1 MNGSNDYQLERLFA
15 LRNRVQL
22 RVKECSSIV
31 VEIGAKTW
39 KLCKNLQEAL
49 GRTNA
54 EQVAV
59 SAAACHDHRLKK
71 KYRRHCA
78 CGRGRSDIDV
88 RCLITKL
95 IYRFILH

>member
-39 KLCKNLQEAL
+39 KLCTNLQEAL

-71 KYRRHCA
+71 K
-78 CGRGRSDIDV
+78 V
-88 RCLITKL
+88 PP
-95 IYRFILH
+95 